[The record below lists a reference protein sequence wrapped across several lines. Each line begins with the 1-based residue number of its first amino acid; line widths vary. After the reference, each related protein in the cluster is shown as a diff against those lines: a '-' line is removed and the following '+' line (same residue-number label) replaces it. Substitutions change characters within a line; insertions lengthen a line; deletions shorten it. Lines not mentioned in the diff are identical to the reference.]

1 MVDMPLVWVKLYVLR
16 PKSPS
21 APPKGIIKN
30 VSFAKDSKDSDAGS
44 NQSTPRS
51 SKTGKGTRGQ
61 AGESSART
69 LLEQAIA
76 AAQDPKLKEALTQQ
90 VAQLKREEAQH
101 QQPKAAELKE
111 RRLAEELAEAT
122 IVKQQAARAL
132 AAAEGVVPKPEGK
145 ADDKCGKPFELVYD
159 HTLFDNL
166 DELECEDSEKETL
179 RKIHS
184 ELQSAKTTLNGKADE
199 VTMMLKNAQD
209 MRQAIK
215 DRSMKKR
222 RTAEGQAAPPAAPQ
236 PGEAAPAA
244 SGGSGS
250 GSQAAAAAAP
260 QAPEGAAA
268 GAAPADVHAERVRA
282 ETAKLSAAKFQSQQ
296 HLSEDPTPASS

>member
-1 MVDMPLVWVKLYVLR
+1 VKLYVLR

-51 SKTGKGTRGQ
+51 SKASKGTRGQ
-61 AGESSART
+61 AVESSART

-76 AAQDPKLKEALTQQ
+76 AAQDPKLKEALMQQ
-90 VAQLKREEAQH
+90 VVQLKREEAQH
-101 QQPKAAELKE
+101 MQPKDALPSLQRADSAWRDANNRHTQSVQSVLRIRRQLEAAELKE

-132 AAAEGVVPKPEGK
+132 ATAEGVVPKPSEGK

-184 ELQSAKTTLNGKADE
+184 ELQSAKTTLDGKADE
-199 VTMMLKNAQD
+199 VTTMLKNAQD

-215 DRSMKKR
+215 DRFMKKR

-250 GSQAAAAAAP
+250 GGSQ
-260 QAPEGAAA
+260 
-268 GAAPADVHAERVRA
+268 VR
-282 ETAKLSAAKFQSQQ
+282 LQQQMSMQSEFV
-296 HLSEDPTPASS
+296 L